1 MKKIEINDEIIE
13 KIAAAEFKKNTGK
26 EWNTNLPSQLISLYI
41 RIDWKKGA
49 REMLE
54 NYNRVVEIL
63 DESNVGTDCRAE
75 QH

>member
-1 MKKIEINDEIIE
+1 MKEIEITDEIIE

-26 EWNTNLPSQLISLYI
+26 DWNTNLPSQLISLYI

-54 NYNRVVEIL
+54 NYNRIVEIL
-63 DESNVGTDCRAE
+63 DVSEVGYCCLTE